1 MKSTKSKLTLLLCLS
16 LVLSF
21 ILAACGSKNTDSAG
35 SSGTSGGTN
44 STGGKKVFNTM
55 ETAEIP
61 TMNTYMSQDAASYN
75 VENQV
80 FEGLMRLDQQ
90 NKPTLGMAAAEPTV
104 NKDKTVYTFKL
115 RDAKWSNGDPVTA
128 NDFVYAWR
136 QAIDPKNAS
145 PYGAYMMSG
154 VIKNATQI
162 NANKMTPDQLGVK
175 AVDDKTLVV
184 TLEHP
189 INYFLSLMTFP
200 LFDPIDQKY
209 AEKEGKNYASNSD
222 NLVYN
227 GPFTL
232 TKWNGTGDNWTY
244 EKNPT
249 YWDKDNVKVDEI
261 NVNVIKDPG
270 AAVNL
275 YQTGKLDWAQLSGE
289 YAAQEKTDKDAKILP
304 EPTVFYLKFNQLR
317 NGKKTPLANKDIRQ
331 AIGTAFDKEA
341 MAKTINADGSSA
353 AYGLVPK
360 GFIKDPVT
368 GQDFRDENGKF
379 MVFNAA
385 DAKKHWEAGL
395 KAIGQ
400 KSVTLELLG
409 GDTTLSKKLDAYL
422 KSTLEQNLPGLHLTI
437 KEPPFKVRLS
447 LDNQENYD
455 IEFAGWGPDYQDPYT
470 FTDLFLTGGEQ
481 NKMGYSDPKY
491 DKLVND
497 AYTKLA
503 TNPEAYWK
511 NNLEAEK
518 VLFDDAAI
526 APVYQRSLVVLQRPT
541 IKGIVKNQFGPDY
554 SYKWVTVGQ

>member
-1 MKSTKSKLTLLLCLS
+1 MKNSKSKLTLLLCLA

-21 ILAACGSKNTDSAG
+21 VLAACGSKSNDSAG
-35 SSGTSGGTN
+35 STGGSTTN
-44 STGGKKVFNTM
+44 NTGGKKVFNTM

-61 TMNTYMSQDAASYN
+61 TMNSVMGQDAASYN
-75 VENQV
+75 VMNQV
-80 FEGLMRLDQQ
+80 FEGLMRLDQN
-90 NKPTLGMAAAEPTV
+90 NKPTLGMASTEPTV
-104 NKDKTVYTFKL
+104 NKDQTVYTFKL

-154 VIKNATQI
+154 VIKNATAI
-162 NANKMTPDQLGVK
+162 AAKKMNPDQLGVK
-175 AVDDKTLVV
+175 ATDAKTLVV

-189 INYFLSLMTFP
+189 VTYFMDLMTFP
-200 LFDPIDQKY
+200 LFLPQDQKY
-209 AEKEGKNYASNSD
+209 VESKGKNFASNSD

-227 GPFTL
+227 GPFIL

-249 YWDKDNVKVDEI
+249 YWDKNSVKVDEI

-289 YAAQEKTDKDAKILP
+289 YASQEKTDKDAKVLP
-304 EPTVFYLKFNQLR
+304 EPTVFYLKFNQLK

-331 AIGTAFDKEA
+331 AIATSFDKEA

-353 AYGLVPK
+353 LYGLIPK
-360 GFIKDPVT
+360 GFLFDPKT
-368 GQDFRDENGKF
+368 NEDWRTENGKF
-379 MVFNAA
+379 MVFNASA
-385 DAKKHWEAGL
+385 AKKSWEAGL

-455 IEFAGWGPDYQDPYT
+455 IEFAGWGPDYPAAYT
-470 FTDLFLTGGEQ
+470 FTSLFLTGGDQ

-497 AYTKLA
+497 AFNKYQKSSDAEKYWQNSLA
-503 TNPEAYWK
+503 
-511 NNLEAEK
+511 AEK

-526 APVYQRSLVVLQRPT
+526 APVYQRSLVVLQNPKVT
-541 IKGIVKNQFGPDY
+541 GIVKNSFGPDY
-554 SYKWVTVGQ
+554 SYKWVQVK